1 MHRDP
6 FVFKGR
12 RGSLHVILDEHAD
25 FAAIRDRLSQ
35 RLTEANNFFRGAEL
49 LVCAGQRELSDV
61 ERDELARVVN
71 GYPDLKLVGFVDS
84 DGQPLPASIG
94 GKSVATQRNEVQ
106 LNQIQHNE
114 PQEQEGQPNGTNTLF
129 IQRTVRAGQSIR
141 FNGNVT
147 IVGDV
152 NPGAEVVATGHIV
165 VLGVFRGIAHA
176 GAEGDE
182 GAIVAAYRLLPMQL
196 RIANL
201 VSRAPDDEPLA
212 YSQPEA
218 AHIRD
223 HAIIIEPYHLIR

>member
-1 MHRDP
+1 MYKDP

-25 FAAIRDRLSQ
+25 FSSIRDRLNQ

-49 LVCAGQRELSDV
+49 MISAGQRVLTEI

-71 GYPDLKLVGFVDS
+71 SYPDLKLVGFLDTN
-84 DGQPLPASIG
+84 GEPLAASIG
-94 GKSVATQRNEVQ
+94 GDTVERNQGQ
-106 LNQIQHNE
+106 LHQVSSHQAE
-114 PQEQEGQPNGTNTLF
+114 LDGTPSLF
-129 IQRTVRAGQSIR
+129 VQRTVRAGQSIR

-176 GAEGDE
+176 GAEGNED
-182 GAIVAAYRLLPMQL
+182 AIVAAYRLLPMQL

-201 VSRAPDDEPLA
+201 VSRAPDDEPLTFT
-212 YSQPEA
+212 QPEV

-223 HAIIIEPYHLIR
+223 HAIVIEPYHLLR

>member
-25 FAAIRDRLSQ
+25 FDTIRDRLRQ

-49 LVCAGQRELSDV
+49 MFSAGPRELSV
-61 ERDELARVVN
+61 AERDELTKVVN
-71 GYPDLKLVGFVDS
+71 SYPELKLVGFVDTN
-84 DGQPLPASIG
+84 GQPVPVSIG
-94 GKSVATQRNEVQ
+94 GDTLERQREEDQ
-106 LNQIQHNE
+106 LND
-114 PQEQEGQPNGTNTLF
+114 TNTLF
-129 IQRTVRAGQSIR
+129 IQRTVRAGQAIR

-176 GAEGDE
+176 GAEGNED
-182 GAIVAAYRLLPMQL
+182 AIVAAYRLLPMQL

-201 VSRAPDDEPLA
+201 VSRAPDDEPLTF
-212 YSQPEA
+212 SQPEV

-223 HAIIIEPYHLIR
+223 HTIVIEPYHLLR

>member
-1 MHRDP
+1 MQRDP

-12 RGSLHVILDEHAD
+12 RGSLQVILDEHAD
-25 FAAIRDRLSQ
+25 FNTIRDRLSQ
-35 RLTEANNFFRGAEL
+35 RLTEATNFFRGAEL
-49 LVCAGQRELSDV
+49 MVSAGQRMLSEA

-71 GYPDLKLVGFVDS
+71 SYPELKLVGFLGS
-84 DGQPLPASIG
+84 DGQPLAASTG
-94 GKSVATQRNEVQ
+94 GENVERQRSEGQSNERQANEAQ
-106 LNQIQHNE
+106 LNA
-114 PQEQEGQPNGTNTLF
+114 TNTLF

-152 NPGAEVVATGHIV
+152 NPGGEVVATGHIV

-182 GAIVAAYRLLPMQL
+182 DAIVAAYRLLPMQL

-201 VSRAPDDEPLA
+201 VSRAPDDEPLT
-212 YSQPEA
+212 YSQPEV

-223 HAIIIEPYHLIR
+223 HTIVIEPYHLLR